1 MTGADRLV
9 IRRPDDWHLHLRDG
23 AMLAAVL
30 PATARGFARA
40 VVMPNLVPPVATVRD
55 AAAYRNRINATAKG
69 GARFTPL
76 MTLYLTDST
85 DPEEVEK
92 GFNAGVVFAAK
103 LYPRGATTNA
113 ESGVTDVARIAPV
126 LARMEEIGMPLLVHG
141 EVTDAGVDVFDR
153 EAVFI
158 DRVLAPMM
166 KDFPGLRVVLEHI
179 TTTEAVDFVAG
190 GPERLAATITPHHL
204 MVDRNH
210 MLAGGIRPHLFC
222 LPVVKRASHREALRR
237 IATSGHPQFFLGT
250 DSAPHAVAE
259 KEAACGCA
267 GIFNAPVAMEAY
279 ATVFEEEGALD
290 ALENFAA
297 HFGAGY
303 YGLPVNEETLILERD
318 PWTVPEIVDVAG
330 AAARGGVRPFLAGE
344 TINWRVAGIGPP
356 SKGPVL

>member
-1 MTGADRLV
+1 MSADRLI

-40 VVMPNLVPPVATVRD
+40 VVMPNLVPPVATVAD
-55 AAAYRNRINATAKG
+55 AAAYRNRINGTAKG
-69 GARFTPL
+69 GVRFTPL
-76 MTLYLTDST
+76 MTLYLTDAS

-92 GFNAGVVFAAK
+92 GFNAGVVFACK
-103 LYPRGATTNA
+103 LYPRDATTNA
-113 ESGVTDVARIAPV
+113 ESGVTDMTRIAHV
-126 LARMEEIGMPLLVHG
+126 LARMEEVGVPLLVHG
-141 EVTDAGVDVFDR
+141 EVSDPEVDVFDR

-158 DRVLAPMM
+158 DRVLAPMI

-179 TTTEAVDFVAG
+179 TSSEAVDFVG
-190 GPERLAATITPHHL
+190 DGPDRLAATITPHHL

-222 LPVVKRASHREALRR
+222 LPVVKRARHREALRR
-237 IATSGHPQFFLGT
+237 IATSGHPRFFLGT
-250 DSAPHAVAE
+250 DSAPHAVAD
-259 KEAACGCA
+259 KEQACGCA

-279 ATVFEEEGALD
+279 ASVFEELGALD

-297 HFGAGY
+297 HFGAAF

-318 PWTVPEIVDVAG
+318 PWTVPETVEVAG
-330 AAARGGVRPFLAGE
+330 AGGHEGVRPFLAGQ

-356 SKGPVL
+356 NKGPVL

>member
-1 MTGADRLV
+1 MSADRLI

-40 VVMPNLVPPVATVRD
+40 VVMPNLVPPVATVAD
-55 AAAYRNRINATAKG
+55 AAAYRNRINGTAKG
-69 GARFTPL
+69 GVRFTPL
-76 MTLYLTDST
+76 MTLYLTDAS

-92 GFNAGVVFAAK
+92 GFNAGVVFACK
-103 LYPRGATTNA
+103 LYPRDATTNA
-113 ESGVTDVARIAPV
+113 ESGVTDMTRIAHV
-126 LARMEEIGMPLLVHG
+126 LARMEEVGVPLLVHG
-141 EVTDAGVDVFDR
+141 EVSDPEVDVFDR

-158 DRVLAPMM
+158 DRVLAPMI

-179 TTTEAVDFVAG
+179 TSSEAVDFVSD
-190 GPERLAATITPHHL
+190 GPDRLAATITPHHL

-222 LPVVKRASHREALRR
+222 LPVVKRARHREALRR
-237 IATSGHPQFFLGT
+237 IATSGHRRFFLGT
-250 DSAPHAVAE
+250 DSAPHAVAD
-259 KEAACGCA
+259 KEQACGCA

-279 ATVFEEEGALD
+279 ASVFEELGALD

-297 HFGAGY
+297 HFGAAF

-318 PWTVPEIVDVAG
+318 PWTVPEIVEVAG
-330 AAARGGVRPFLAGE
+330 ACGRGGVRPFLAGE

-356 SKGPVL
+356 NKGPVL

>member
-1 MTGADRLV
+1 MSADRLI

-40 VVMPNLVPPVATVRD
+40 VVMPNLVPPVATVAD
-55 AAAYRNRINATAKG
+55 AAAYRNRINGTAKG
-69 GARFTPL
+69 GVRFTPL
-76 MTLYLTDST
+76 MTLYLTDAS

-92 GFNAGVVFAAK
+92 GFNAGVVFACK
-103 LYPRGATTNA
+103 LYPRDATTNA
-113 ESGVTDVARIAPV
+113 ESGVTDMTRIAHV
-126 LARMEEIGMPLLVHG
+126 LARMEEVGVPLLVHG
-141 EVTDAGVDVFDR
+141 EVSDPEVDVFDR

-158 DRVLAPMM
+158 DRVLAPMI

-179 TTTEAVDFVAG
+179 TSSEAVDFVSD
-190 GPERLAATITPHHL
+190 GPDRLAATITPHHL

-222 LPVVKRASHREALRR
+222 LPVVKRARHREALRR
-237 IATSGHPQFFLGT
+237 IATSGHRRFFLGT
-250 DSAPHAVAE
+250 DSAPHAVAD
-259 KEAACGCA
+259 KEQACGCA

-279 ATVFEEEGALD
+279 ASVFEELGALD

-297 HFGAGY
+297 HFGAAF

-318 PWTVPEIVDVAG
+318 PWTVPETVEVAG
-330 AAARGGVRPFLAGE
+330 AGGRGGVRPFLAGQ

-356 SKGPVL
+356 NQGPVL